1 MTTRQRVDGPP
12 LHRAASVDSF
22 DDEARTVRLSFS
34 SEEPYLRASFWDE
47 PWVEVLGHNDDEVDM
62 SRLASGTAPVLFGH
76 NAFDREAHVGVVDK
90 AWLKDG
96 RGYADIRISKR
107 AGADGVWQDI
117 KDGILKSVSVG
128 YQINER
134 TLTKANEG
142 SANEY
147 RVTRWL
153 PMEVSL
159 VPVPADATVG
169 VGRSADPP
177 PRFTV
182 TEQPEGQHSAGLLHL
197 EKHEMTE
204 HNAPA
209 APAVTEPA
217 ASVPVDN
224 TRALAD
230 ATNAASQRAVEIL
243 GIQTKAGLDPEF
255 ASKHIG
261 ANTPIDK
268 VRAEAL
274 DAMAERASKTQHNP
288 SIQTGADQIDKTR
301 VAAESWLLHRSGE
314 KVESAALN
322 GNEFRGMSLVEL
334 ARKCV
339 TLDGGNTR
347 GMTNSEAA
355 AYAMRAGGHLS
366 TSTFPI
372 LLQNT
377 MHKALEAAY
386 TNVPDVWREFC
397 AVGNLS
403 DFRPHYRYRA
413 GSFGNLSTVTENNEF
428 THGTLVD
435 GERESITAGTK
446 GKLLTI
452 TRQMIVNDDLG
463 VFMNLVRAMGRGAAR
478 TVEVDV
484 FALLAS
490 NPTMGDT
497 GALFNSTAVTTA
509 GGHANITSYGAPA
522 VAIFDTVRQ
531 AMATQL
537 DVGQNDYVSVRPSV
551 WLGPV
556 ALGGVAR
563 VTNEAQYD
571 IDQSNKTFYPNK
583 SRGLFDK
590 IVDTPRLSG
599 SVWYAFANP
608 SEEPVIEV
616 GFLNGQQTP
625 YTEMQAGF
633 EVDGVTWKVRLDYG
647 VAAVGWRGAHKV
659 V

>member
-1 MTTRQRVDGPP
+1 MTDQT
-12 LHRAASVDSF
+12 
-22 DDEARTVRLSFS
+22 
-34 SEEPYLRASFWDE
+34 
-47 PWVEVLGHNDDEVDM
+47 
-62 SRLASGTAPVLFGH
+62 
-76 NAFDREAHVGVVDK
+76 
-90 AWLKDG
+90 
-96 RGYADIRISKR
+96 
-107 AGADGVWQDI
+107 
-117 KDGILKSVSVG
+117 
-128 YQINER
+128 
-134 TLTKANEG
+134 
-142 SANEY
+142 
-147 RVTRWL
+147 
-153 PMEVSL
+153 
-159 VPVPADATVG
+159 
-169 VGRSADPP
+169 
-177 PRFTV
+177 
-182 TEQPEGQHSAGLLHL
+182 
-197 EKHEMTE
+197 
-204 HNAPA
+204 APA

-217 ASVPVDN
+217 ASAPVDN
-224 TRALAD
+224 TRAVAD

-243 GIQTKAGLDPEF
+243 GIATKAGLDQAF
-255 ASKHIG
+255 ASEHI
-261 ANTPIDK
+261 ANNSPIDK
-268 VRAEAL
+268 VRAAAL
-274 DAMAERASKTQHNP
+274 DAMAERASKVQHNP

-301 VAAESWLLHRSGE
+301 AAAESWLLHRAGE

-377 MHKALEAAY
+377 MHKALEASY